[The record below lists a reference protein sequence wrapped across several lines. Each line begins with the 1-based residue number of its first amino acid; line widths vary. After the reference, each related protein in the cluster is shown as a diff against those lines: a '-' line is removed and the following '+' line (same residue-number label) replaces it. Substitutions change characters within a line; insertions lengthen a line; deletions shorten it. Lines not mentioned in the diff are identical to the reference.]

1 MNKKSGTMGNGRA
14 NGTFGEFLQGRFS
27 KCKKSFIVTL
37 PIKLYSYAKYAPTKN
52 YHDVFVMPSY
62 KTKAYRLINALREKF
77 EIKEGGMLVIKS
89 EIPEGKGLASSSADL
104 LASARAFLDAYD
116 LTMTNEEL
124 GLLLSSIEP
133 TDGVMFNEVVA
144 FYSQEG
150 KCIENLGNIPKIY
163 IIGIDEGG
171 VIDTLEYNNYID
183 EHMQEEER
191 RHFNTL
197 LEDMIIAFKRKDINK
212 IGNISTKSAE
222 INQKFLQKKNLN
234 ILMDIKNKYSLPG
247 VVITHSGTY
256 SGLILDESSF
266 NNHLMLTNILKELN
280 EKKIEY
286 TLFESMGDDSVEE
299 KLIKKA
305 A

>member
-1 MNKKSGTMGNGRA
+1 MSEKYTKMGNGRA

-37 PIKLYSYAKYAPTKN
+37 PIKLYSHAKYVPIKN
-52 YHDVFVMPSY
+52 YQDVFVTPSY
-62 KTKAYRLINALREKF
+62 KTKAYKLINILREKF
-77 EIKEGGMLVIKS
+77 EIKEGGLLNIRS

-104 LASARAFLDAYD
+104 LASARAFLDAYE
-116 LTMTNEEL
+116 LTMTDEEL
-124 GLLLSSIEP
+124 GLLLSSVEP

-163 IIGIDEGG
+163 VIGIDEGG
-171 VIDTLEYNNYID
+171 IVDTVEYNSYID

-191 RHFNTL
+191 SNFNNL
-197 LEDMIIAFKRKDINK
+197 LEDMIAAFKRKDIHE
-212 IGNISTKSAE
+212 IGKISTQSAE
-222 INQKFLQKKNLN
+222 INQKFLKKKNLN

-256 SGLILDESSF
+256 SGLILDESDF
-266 NNHLMLTNILKELN
+266 NNHLMITEILKELN

-286 TLFESMGDDSVEE
+286 TLFESMG
-299 KLIKKA
+299 A
-305 A
+305 

>member
-1 MNKKSGTMGNGRA
+1 MNEKYGKMGTGRA

-27 KCKKSFIVTL
+27 NSKKSFIVTL
-37 PIKLYSYAKYAPTKN
+37 PIKLYSYSKYAPTKN

-62 KTKAYRLINALREKF
+62 KTKAYQLVNALREKF
-77 EIKEGGMLVIKS
+77 EIKEGGLLIIKS

-116 LTMTNEEL
+116 LALTDEEL

-150 KCIENLGNIPKIY
+150 RCIENLGNVPKIY

-171 VIDTLEYNNYID
+171 IVDTFEYNSYID
-183 EHMQEEER
+183 EHMREEER
-191 RHFNTL
+191 SNFNNL
-197 LEDMIIAFKRKDINK
+197 LEDMIAAFKRKDIHA
-212 IGNISTKSAE
+212 IGQISTKSAE
-222 INQKFLQKKNLN
+222 INQKFLQKEKLN
-234 ILMDIKNKYSLPG
+234 ILMDIKNRYSLPG

-256 SGLILDESSF
+256 SGLILDESGF
-266 NNHLMLTNILKELN
+266 NNHLMVTEILKELN

-286 TLFESMGDDSVEE
+286 TLFESMGD
-299 KLIKKA
+299 
-305 A
+305 

>member
-1 MNKKSGTMGNGRA
+1 MNEKYGKMGNGRA

-27 KCKKSFIVTL
+27 ESKKSFIVTL

-52 YHDVFVMPSY
+52 YQDVFVMPSY
-62 KTKAYRLINALREKF
+62 KTKAYQLINILRERF
-77 EIKEGGMLVIKS
+77 EIKEGGLLIIKS

-116 LTMTNEEL
+116 LIMTDEEL
-124 GLLLSSIEP
+124 GLLLSLIEP

-171 VIDTLEYNNYID
+171 IVDTLEYNTYID
-183 EHMQEEER
+183 QHMREEER
-191 RHFNTL
+191 RNFNSL
-197 LEDMIIAFKRKDINK
+197 LEDMITAFKRKDIYEVGK
-212 IGNISTKSAE
+212 ISTQSAE
-222 INQKFLQKKNLN
+222 INQRFLQKKNLD
-234 ILMDIKNKYSLPG
+234 ILMDIKNKHSLPG

-266 NNHLMLTNILKELN
+266 NNHLMVTEILKELN

-286 TLFESMGDDSVEE
+286 TFFESMGD
-299 KLIKKA
+299 
-305 A
+305 